1 MTALQVKNYRQSE
14 RGSILLLS
22 IVILTVLLVLGS
34 SLVERSQT
42 AVARAAV
49 ESRSAKSFQLAEAG
63 IHKALYSLDEPGGW
77 VTYNGDSNIA
87 LPGGGAEVT
96 VSPLPVVR
104 TTTQRITLIST
115 GWVSGSGGARRYPH
129 TIRVVAHWD
138 PDYFDF
144 AIFGDQKVLI
154 GNGSVD
160 TAPDGTVAEVGTN
173 AKNFGAIELAPQGSV
188 TGNLV
193 VGYGAGTP
201 SLCVDNKGTV
211 SGSIDS
217 LDMPKFLPSITSI
230 PAGAVELGEV
240 KLTSSQLVLDE
251 GTYHLTGLSISGNG
265 SIKCNG
271 KVRLYIGMPGASA
284 APTSLAIGGNGI
296 INNSLCADNLVVYC
310 LDNITGMSISG
321 NGALYGGIYAPK
333 STLTLNA
340 GDVYGALI
348 AKMVEINGNDSQV
361 YYDDS
366 LSDESKSRAVI
377 RSWEVL

>member
-1 MTALQVKNYRQSE
+1 MTALRIKNYRCHE

-49 ESRSAKSFQLAEAG
+49 ESRSVKSFQLAEAG

-77 VTYNGDSNIA
+77 VTYNGDSTLS

-104 TTTQRITLIST
+104 TTTQRVTLIST
-115 GWVSGSGGARRYPH
+115 GWISGGGGARRYPH

-138 PDYFDF
+138 PNYFDF
-144 AIFGDQKVLI
+144 AIFGDQKVLV

-160 TAPDGTVAEVGTN
+160 VAPNGTVADVGTN
-173 AKNFGAIELAPQGSV
+173 AKTSGAIEIAPQGTV

-193 VGYGAGTP
+193 VGYGADTP
-201 SLCVDNKGTV
+201 TLCVDNKGMI
-211 SGSIDS
+211 SGTIDS
-217 LDMPKFLPSITSI
+217 LDMPKFMPSITSI
-230 PAGAVELGEV
+230 PAGAIELGNV

-251 GTYHLTGLSISGNG
+251 GTYHLTGLSISGTG
-265 SIKCNG
+265 AIKCNG
-271 KVRLYIGMPGASA
+271 KVRLYIGTLGAA
-284 APTSLAIGGNGI
+284 ASPTSLAISGNGL
-296 INNSLCADNLVVYC
+296 INDSLCANNLVVYC
-310 LDNITGMSISG
+310 LDNITNMSISG

-348 AKMVEINGNDSQV
+348 ASTVVINGNDSQV
-361 YYDDS
+361 YYDSS